1 MDTSLATRTSR
12 DLIICFLDLSSY
24 TLDARRTAD
33 DGRLAGIVDGYYER
47 VSERTRAAGGEVVK
61 YIGDGALLVFP
72 TASADDAVV
81 ALLGLKA
88 ETDTWLTTM
97 GWDSR
102 LVVKAHAGVVVAGP
116 FGAKDKKTFDVLG
129 DEVNVAARLQT
140 RSFAISAQAFRLL
153 SSAARKRFKKH
164 TPPMTYIPIED
175 RHPSNVT
182 KG

>member
-1 MDTSLATRTSR
+1 MDTSLVTRTSR

-72 TASADDAVV
+72 TASADDAVA

-97 GWDSR
+97 DWDSR
-102 LVVKAHAGVVVAGP
+102 LVVK
-116 FGAKDKKTFDVLG
+116 
-129 DEVNVAARLQT
+129 
-140 RSFAISAQAFRLL
+140 
-153 SSAARKRFKKH
+153 
-164 TPPMTYIPIED
+164 
-175 RHPSNVT
+175 
-182 KG
+182 